1 MPIFFPTP
9 TISALIIRNLTNCS
23 SSKLHYEM
31 VLILLCIVAFFYT
44 IYKFD
49 LVTIFTQKTTL
60 LARLEIKLEFLRIT
74 YQVIDE
80 DKWKYI
86 CKWFFNVSDVRRII
100 EYNKYMTIKWIII
113 WYQFILISFWT
124 YIQIFKR

>member
-1 MPIFFPTP
+1 
-9 TISALIIRNLTNCS
+9 
-23 SSKLHYEM
+23 M

-86 CKWFFNVSDVRRII
+86 CK
-100 EYNKYMTIKWIII
+100 
-113 WYQFILISFWT
+113 
-124 YIQIFKR
+124 